1 VEVFHAPNHLV
12 RRHLVGLVTVPIH
25 VVSATEDHSIRFH
38 QVRLDD
44 MARVRVR
51 KYCEIEDREVTQGE
65 IGKGYELSK
74 DTIIAVSDEE
84 LQQMPLPTAK
94 AIELVAFMPA
104 ESIDPIRVGDGYYL
118 QPDGQVAAKP
128 YKLLAQALE
137 RASKVAVAKF
147 AWSGRERLGLLRVR
161 AGVIVL
167 HAMRWDDEIRDPA
180 ELAPDAVELTD
191 EEITEAQLLIDRLTR
206 DELEGPDFTDQYTEA
221 VSELI
226 EAKRVG
232 KEPPTA
238 AEQEAPA
245 GEVVDLMAALQES
258 VAKARTARGEDA
270 TVHELPE
277 KLAAKKTEKR
287 QPAKKAAAKKAA
299 GRKPRSA
306 LGAATA
312 RQPSR
317 YPSSESGRQW
327 VQAATPWASARK
339 AWSRSTPRRR
349 LPAMW
354 QPPTCTYTAARPSRP
369 CSMSQSG
376 SGGRACSPR
385 RRSASRCPSAAI
397 HCRVRSRSASWTRS
411 RKRSISRREVS
422 RQP

>member
-1 VEVFHAPNHLV
+1 MPRTIWSGAISF
-12 RRHLVGLVTVPIH
+12 GLVTVPIH

-38 QVRLDD
+38 QVHLDD

-51 KYCEIEDREVTQGE
+51 KYCSIEDREVTPGE

-137 RASKVAVAKF
+137 RSSKVAVAKY

-161 AGVIVL
+161 DGVIVL

-191 EEITEAQLLIDRLTR
+191 EEIAEAEHLIDRLTR
-206 DELEGPDFTDQYTEA
+206 DDLDGPEFTDQYTEA
-221 VSELI
+221 VEQLI
-226 EAKRVG
+226 EAKREH
-232 KEPPTA
+232 KEPPK
-238 AEQEAPA
+238 AEEPEAPTSK
-245 GEVVDLMAALQES
+245 VVDLIAALQES

-270 TVHELPE
+270 TVHEMPKKKTADKKTAKE
-277 KLAAKKTEKR
+277 QPTKKTAAKKTS
-287 QPAKKAAAKKAA
+287 KKAAA
-299 GRKPRSA
+299 RKSSA
-306 LGAATA
+306 
-312 RQPSR
+312 
-317 YPSSESGRQW
+317 
-327 VQAATPWASARK
+327 
-339 AWSRSTPRRR
+339 
-349 LPAMW
+349 
-354 QPPTCTYTAARPSRP
+354 
-369 CSMSQSG
+369 
-376 SGGRACSPR
+376 
-385 RRSASRCPSAAI
+385 
-397 HCRVRSRSASWTRS
+397 
-411 RKRSISRREVS
+411 
-422 RQP
+422 